1 MRNTMAQRALSAA
14 DDRTLALREIV
25 ADLLALDEP
34 RKRIAG
40 MISGLD
46 VHYPSDGDHH
56 PMVGRRVP
64 DLAVEMKNVTVRC
77 HHLLH
82 DATAILLDLDT
93 ASRIELRSRSER
105 VRHVVGT
112 CSGPWELPVIGTV
125 EDPSALLI
133 RPDGYVAWAGTD
145 GNVHGLQ
152 EALQT
157 WFGAA

>member
-1 MRNTMAQRALSAA
+1 MASWTWWSWRKLNLEVVMRL
-14 DDRTLALREIV
+14 IV
-25 ADLLALDEP
+25 
-34 RKRIAG
+34 
-40 MISGLD
+40 
-46 VHYPSDGDHH
+46 
-56 PMVGRRVP
+56 
-64 DLAVEMKNVTVRC
+64 C
-77 HHLLH
+77 HQLLH
-82 DATAILLDLDT
+82 DAMAILLDLDA
-93 ASRIELRSRSER
+93 ASGIELCSRSER

-125 EDPSALLI
+125 QDPSALLI